1 MIATHKCRST
11 TPAETDDRPAL
22 HRQSELIGARLQR
35 GPTCR
40 LRLGLKMT
48 YTQRG
53 PGSTAAARSRPGEPA
68 NGSGFLGTEGDSRDT
83 CDCERRATIVPGSDG
98 SIRLA
103 A

>member
-1 MIATHKCRST
+1 VIATHKCRSA

-48 YTQRG
+48 YTQR
-53 PGSTAAARSRPGEPA
+53 AAGLDGGCAIAPWRAGQRIGISR
-68 NGSGFLGTEGDSRDT
+68 NRRRLSGH
-83 CDCERRATIVPGSDG
+83 V
-98 SIRLA
+98 
-103 A
+103 